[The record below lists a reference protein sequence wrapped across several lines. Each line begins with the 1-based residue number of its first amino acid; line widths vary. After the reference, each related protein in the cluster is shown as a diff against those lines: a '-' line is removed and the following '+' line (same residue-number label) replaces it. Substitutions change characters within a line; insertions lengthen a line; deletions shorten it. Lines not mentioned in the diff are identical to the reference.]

1 LVNPAGDDFF
11 GHAMSNRAEARESAA
26 AAEQAVKT
34 YIRMNRAALAEDGE
48 LLAMLLPE
56 RFAAGEVRD
65 LQRFVMDRL
74 REENGALKA
83 ERDALSATRDRGV
96 RLGDGVKRAVLD
108 LLDARSFE
116 EAIEIATK
124 AASSFGADRAALCV
138 EAVAGRA
145 PDSDGVR
152 LIPPGTTLAVLGR
165 EGTGAILS
173 GCGEMLLGAGG
184 RECKSVAVFR
194 LRIGRD
200 TPAAIYVL
208 GAREAGC
215 FEGAE
220 TAADL
225 GFFARALERTIRAW
239 LDLPKL

>member
-1 LVNPAGDDFF
+1 
-11 GHAMSNRAEARESAA
+11 MSDRAEKRDSAA
-26 AAEQAVKT
+26 AAAQAVKT
-34 YIRMNRAALAEDGE
+34 YIRMNRAELASDGE
-48 LLAMLLPE
+48 LLSLLLPE
-56 RFAAGEVRD
+56 RFDSGEDVRD
-65 LQRFVMDRL
+65 LQRFVIDRL

-83 ERDALSATRDRGV
+83 ERDALTSARDSV
-96 RLGDGVKRAVLD
+96 VLLGDGVKRALLD

-116 EAIEIATK
+116 EAIEVATT
-124 AASSFGADRAALCV
+124 AATSFGADRAALCV
-138 EAVAGRA
+138 EAVSGLE
-145 PDSDGVR
+145 SDGVR
-152 LIPPGTTLAVLGR
+152 IISPGTTLAVLGH

-173 GCGEMLLGAGG
+173 GCGDLLLGKAA
-184 RECKSVAVFR
+184 REYKSVAVFR

-200 TPAAIYVL
+200 TPAAMYVL
-208 GAREAGC
+208 GAREAGR

>member
-1 LVNPAGDDFF
+1 LVNPAGNGFF
-11 GHAMSNRAEARESAA
+11 EALFRMSDRAELRDSQAA
-26 AAEQAVKT
+26 AAQAVKT
-34 YIRMNRAALAEDGE
+34 YIRMNRAELAHDGE
-48 LLAMLLPE
+48 LLSLLLPE
-56 RFAAGEVRD
+56 RFDAGKDVRD
-65 LQRFVMDRL
+65 LQRFVIDRL

-83 ERDALSATRDRGV
+83 ERDALTSARESVV

-116 EAIEIATK
+116 EAIEVATT
-124 AASSFGADRAALCV
+124 AGASFGAERAALCV
-138 EAVAGRA
+138 EAVSGLE
-145 PDSDGVR
+145 SEGVR
-152 LIPPGTTLAVLGR
+152 IISPGTTLAVLGH

-173 GCGEMLLGAGG
+173 GGGEMLLGKSG

-194 LRIGRD
+194 LRIGR
-200 TPAAIYVL
+200 AAAMYVL

-225 GFFARALERTIRAW
+225 RFFARALERTLRAW
-239 LDLPKL
+239 LDLPKI

>member
-1 LVNPAGDDFF
+1 LVNPASDAFF
-11 GHAMSNRAEARESAA
+11 RTTERMSNRAELRDSAA
-26 AAEQAVKT
+26 AAAQAVKT
-34 YIRMNRAALAEDGE
+34 YVRMNRAELAHDGE
-48 LLAMLLPE
+48 LLSLLLPE
-56 RFAAGEVRD
+56 RFDSGEVRD
-65 LQRFVMDRL
+65 LQRFVIDRL
-74 REENGALKA
+74 REENGRLKA
-83 ERDALSATRDRGV
+83 ERDALTSARESVV

-116 EAIEIATK
+116 EAIEVATT
-124 AASSFGADRAALCV
+124 AAASFGAERAALCV
-138 EAVAGRA
+138 EAVSGLE
-145 PDSDGVR
+145 SEGVR
-152 LIPPGTTLAVLGR
+152 IIAPGTTLAVLGH

-173 GCGEMLLGAGG
+173 GGGEMLLGAGG

-200 TPAAIYVL
+200 TPAAMYVL

-239 LDLPKL
+239 LDLPKT

>member
-1 LVNPAGDDFF
+1 
-11 GHAMSNRAEARESAA
+11 MSDRAEKRDSAA
-26 AAEQAVKT
+26 AAEAAVKT
-34 YIRMNRAALAEDGE
+34 YVRMNRAELAADGE
-48 LLAMLLPE
+48 LLSLLLPE
-56 RFAAGEVRD
+56 RFDSGKDVRD
-65 LQRFVMDRL
+65 LQRFVIDRL

-83 ERDALSATRDRGV
+83 ERAALTSARESVV

-116 EAIEIATK
+116 EAIEVATN
-124 AASSFGADRAALCV
+124 AATSFGADRAALCV
-138 EAVAGRA
+138 EAVSGLE
-145 PDSDGVR
+145 SDGVR
-152 LIPPGTTLAVLGR
+152 IIPPGTTLAVLGH

-173 GCGEMLLGAGG
+173 GCGDLLLGKAG

-194 LRIGRD
+194 LRIGQG
-200 TPAAIYVL
+200 TPAAMYVL
-208 GAREAGC
+208 GAREAGR